1 MEANCSRISFLGQ
14 IHMIDVILYIQSNLG
29 CSRTDI
35 YTGIARGDK
44 MGMKIDMLIS
54 EGIAEDTSPE
64 SQRSTLR
71 LTPLRESVAS
81 HLMSIESL
89 LQSRV

>member
-14 IHMIDVILYIQSNLG
+14 THMIDVIFYIQSNPG

-35 YTGIARGDK
+35 YAGVARGDK

-54 EGIAEDTSPE
+54 EGIAEDTSSE
-64 SQRSTLR
+64 SQCSTLR
-71 LTPLRESVAS
+71 LTPFGESVAS
-81 HLMSIESL
+81 HLMSIEDL